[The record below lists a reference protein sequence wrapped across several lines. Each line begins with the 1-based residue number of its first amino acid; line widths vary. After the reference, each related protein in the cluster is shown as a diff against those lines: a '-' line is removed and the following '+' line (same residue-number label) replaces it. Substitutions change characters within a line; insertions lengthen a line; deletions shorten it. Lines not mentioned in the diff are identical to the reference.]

1 MLIKS
6 GHHRRR
12 LNDRCRSFVTIAL
25 VTWPVVLYYPVRLLI
40 MEKIACLDYV
50 VTPFN
55 SPWLHSDTF
64 KWPSL
69 ENPHFPEGL
78 KTTGAWLEQNY
89 LLFRPNY
96 LLTFNLQ
103 SVPNSS
109 HCWPVSGDCQEEL
122 LKRDTFQLLD
132 MGERKK
138 NNVNVNPRKL

>member
-1 MLIKS
+1 
-6 GHHRRR
+6 
-12 LNDRCRSFVTIAL
+12 
-25 VTWPVVLYYPVRLLI
+25 

-55 SPWLHSDTF
+55 SLRLHSDTF

-69 ENPHFPEGL
+69 GNPHFPEGL

-109 HCWPVSGDCQEEL
+109 HCRPVSRDCQEEL
-122 LKRDTFQLLD
+122 LKRDMFQLLD
-132 MGERKK
+132 MNKQKK
-138 NNVNVNPRKL
+138 NYVNQNPRKL